1 MSPKKVQPQTVEKD
15 FVQQSIRFQPHHLKW
30 LTERAEAI
38 SGSLNA
44 VVRQL
49 VDDAR
54 AFYSLAPTM
63 VETLEKDRATAAST
77 TAATS
82 RTCSPSAIESCSGRS
97 SRPSARTRGN
107 GEPSRSEGSHGSPG
121 AVARTTQER
130 VATRN
135 RTAEG

>member
-1 MSPKKVQPQTVEKD
+1 MSPKKVQPKSVERD

-63 VETLEKDRATAAST
+63 VEALEKDRAARGLDYRGYIQDLLTQRYREILRAEFESEREPGK
-77 TAATS
+77 S
-82 RTCSPSAIESCSGRS
+82 RK
-97 SRPSARTRGN
+97 
-107 GEPSRSEGSHGSPG
+107 
-121 AVARTTQER
+121 
-130 VATRN
+130 
-135 RTAEG
+135 

>member
-1 MSPKKVQPQTVEKD
+1 MSPKKAQPQTIERD

-63 VETLEKDRATAAST
+63 VEALEKDRA
-77 TAATS
+77 
-82 RTCSPSAIESCSGRS
+82 
-97 SRPSARTRGN
+97 ARGLDYRGYIQDLL
-107 GEPSRSEGSHGSPG
+107 
-121 AVARTTQER
+121 TQRYRELLRAEFDAER
-130 VATRN
+130 GHEKR
-135 RTAEG
+135 R

>member
-1 MSPKKVQPQTVEKD
+1 MSPKKAQPQTIERD

-63 VETLEKDRATAAST
+63 VEALEKDRA
-77 TAATS
+77 
-82 RTCSPSAIESCSGRS
+82 
-97 SRPSARTRGN
+97 ARGLDYRGYIQDLL
-107 GEPSRSEGSHGSPG
+107 
-121 AVARTTQER
+121 TQRYRELLRAEFEAER
-130 VATRN
+130 APERHK
-135 RTAEG
+135 R